1 MRSSALFSCVCWLL
15 GLVYSPSAAAQ
26 YAWQHQLS
34 TTRPALFDSLHY
46 AVALQTTQSHGQT
59 PFWLVANRYGW
70 GTLTSSN
77 GAVIAEL
84 ERSIAHDDA
93 RKWGMGYGVELAAAR
108 GFGSTLWVQQAFVEV
123 RWRHALLTLGSK
135 AQPMALKDGQLSTG
149 NQALGINAR
158 PIPEVRL
165 SLPRYWIVPLTH
177 RWLRLKGHVA
187 YGKPTDSGW
196 QKRFTQGQHRYT
208 QDALYHSKAGYV
220 MIGNPERQVP
230 FSVELGLEMATQFGG
245 TSYLKQNGGMEVVHN
260 SASPRAFWHAFFP
273 AGSDATDGSFTNK
286 EGNHLGAWLMR
297 CNWQQATWG
306 VSLYADHYFED
317 NSSMI
322 HLNKNGW
329 GTGSDAQHMQRQR
342 YFVYDFKDWLL
353 GGELRLNGTP
363 WLQKVVAEYVYS
375 KYQGGPIYHDH
386 TPNVAEHIVGRD
398 NFYNHHLFSGW
409 QHWGMV
415 MGNPL
420 YRSPIYNTDHT
431 IEVKNN
437 RFIAWHIGLM
447 GEPLSRLHYRLLATY
462 QQGFGTYYQL
472 YYPPRRALNLLLETH
487 YAFAEASKWAGW
499 SVILA
504 AALDAGTLYR
514 RQQGLQLTLR
524 KTGWLNFKT
533 KSFKR

>member
-1 MRSSALFSCVCWLL
+1 
-15 GLVYSPSAAAQ
+15 
-26 YAWQHQLS
+26 
-34 TTRPALFDSLHY
+34 
-46 AVALQTTQSHGQT
+46 
-59 PFWLVANRYGW
+59 
-70 GTLTSSN
+70 
-77 GAVIAEL
+77 
-84 ERSIAHDDA
+84 
-93 RKWGMGYGVELAAAR
+93 
-108 GFGSTLWVQQAFVEV
+108 
-123 RWRHALLTLGSK
+123 
-135 AQPMALKDGQLSTG
+135 
-149 NQALGINAR
+149 
-158 PIPEVRL
+158 
-165 SLPRYWIVPLTH
+165 
-177 RWLRLKGHVA
+177 
-187 YGKPTDSGW
+187 
-196 QKRFTQGQHRYT
+196 
-208 QDALYHSKAGYV
+208 
-220 MIGNPERQVP
+220 
-230 FSVELGLEMATQFGG
+230 
-245 TSYLKQNGGMEVVHN
+245 MEVVHN

-297 CNWQQATWG
+297 CNWQQAAWG

-375 KYQGGPIYHDH
+375 KYQGGPVYHDH

-437 RFIAWHIGLM
+437 RFVAWHIGLM

-504 AALDAGTLYR
+504 AALDTGTLYG

-524 KTGWLNFKT
+524 KTGMLNFKS
-533 KSFKR
+533 KQK